1 MPRRNKN
8 GSRGRTKSNRL
19 PEHEDKSKKKSQNN
33 KKARRQ
39 KREEQKP
46 AGASA
51 SQQSGPRA
59 SSTPHSS
66 HHGKAKRKIPS
77 ENPTPISSFGPPRA
91 SKDSQAIPA
100 EVEGFVEIHPD
111 GFGFLIPSDAT
122 LPNIYVVEESLKK
135 AMHRDR
141 IRVHVFQQSSSDN
154 KARSR
159 LIEIVARHSKEI
171 FAVYRPFRGG
181 ALIVPADPRNRHH
194 AFKVSNIDAEVVKKL
209 KPGATVLAKILTYPD
224 LGPGTADI
232 TENIEVLNS
241 PSNDT
246 LRVLIEAAW
255 PRDFTSMAIDEAK
268 KRAEVFEKNPV
279 AKAPRRDITHMQLVT
294 IDGRDA
300 RDFDDAV
307 CAESLGNGKHK
318 LWVAIADV
326 SHFVVAGSPLDKE
339 AFERSTSVYFPDFV
353 VPMLP
358 EVLSNGVCS
367 LNPNV
372 PRNCLV
378 AEMVIDARGELESY
392 LFYEGLMKSHRRL
405 TYEDMQAF
413 LDNDEHM
420 LGELKPLQV
429 SLTALREVFVKLRKA
444 RFARGSVEL
453 DIPEALVVL
462 NSIGEVTD
470 IQTRTRTDSHKL
482 IEECMLVA
490 NTAAARLLKK
500 SSDVG
505 VYRIHEQP
513 EERKIKALK
522 DFLELNAIN
531 FDASFETSGDF
542 AKLTE
547 FLQTNEGLDDSLKRA
562 AQTLVLRSFQ
572 QARYAPVPL
581 GHFALAS
588 PDYTHFTSPIRRYP
602 DLMVHRLIKHHLGVE
617 KYPGP
622 ADLDFATRYCSEQ
635 ERRAMDSERKLIDM
649 KKCRFMEPHLGED
662 FKVWVSGITERG
674 LFCQIE
680 GHFVDGFV
688 KAMELQRAFR
698 MKFDAATLTFRGP
711 DQTILKLGS
720 KMLIRV
726 AMVDV
731 DARKI
736 DFEPIELLS

>member
-8 GSRGRTKSNRL
+8 GARGRTKSHRT
-19 PEHEDKSKKKSQNN
+19 PGPDDKNTKKTSHS
-33 KKARRQ
+33 KKARKQ
-39 KREEQKP
+39 KREAQRP
-46 AGASA
+46 
-51 SQQSGPRA
+51 A
-59 SSTPHSS
+59 SSSDSTQS
-66 HHGKAKRKIPS
+66 KRKIPAD
-77 ENPTPISSFGPPRA
+77 NPSPISLVSPRKQQG
-91 SKDSQAIPA
+91 SSQSIPQ
-100 EVEGFVEIHPD
+100 EVEGFVDIHPD
-111 GFGFLIPSDAT
+111 GFGFLIPFDST
-122 LPNIYVVEESLKK
+122 LPNLYVVEESLKK

-141 IRVHVFQQSSSDN
+141 IRVNVFQQSSSDN
-154 KARSR
+154 KARAR
-159 LIEIVARHSKEI
+159 LIEIIGRHSKEV

-181 ALIVPADPRNRHH
+181 ALVVPADARNRHH
-194 AFKVSNIDAEVVKKL
+194 AFKVTNLESELVKKL

-224 LGPGTADI
+224 LGPGTAEI

-255 PRDFTSMAIDEAK
+255 PRDFTPPAITEAEE
-268 KRAEVFEKNPV
+268 RASVFEKNPV
-279 AKAPRRDITHMQLVT
+279 ARDHRRDITHLPLVT
-294 IDGRDA
+294 IDGSDA

-307 CAESLGNGKHK
+307 CAESMGQGRHK

-367 LNPNV
+367 LNPHV
-372 PRNCLV
+372 LRNCLV
-378 AEMVIDARGELESY
+378 AEMVIGPAGQIESY
-392 LFYEGLMKSHRRL
+392 EMYEGLMKSHKRL

-413 LDNDEHM
+413 LDGDALILE
-420 LGELKPLQV
+420 ELKTLHP
-429 SLTALREVFVKLRKA
+429 SLSALKEVFQKLRKA

-453 DIPEALVVL
+453 DIPEALVQL
-462 NSIGEVTD
+462 AKDGTVTD

-490 NTAAARLLKK
+490 NAAAAMFLKK
-500 SSDVG
+500 SSDIG
-505 VYRIHEQP
+505 VYRIHEAP
-513 EERKIKALK
+513 EERKIEVLK

-531 FDASFETSGDF
+531 FSASFETSGDF

-547 FLQTNEGLDDSLKRA
+547 FLQTSEALDDSLKRA

-602 DLMVHRLIKHHLGVE
+602 DLMVHRLVKHHLGIM

-622 ADLDFATRYCSEQ
+622 ADLDYATRYCSEQ
-635 ERRAMDSERKLIDM
+635 ERKAMDAERKLIDM

-680 GHFVDGFV
+680 EHFVDGFV
-688 KAMELQRAFR
+688 KSLELQRAFKL
-698 MKFDAATLTFRGP
+698 KFDAATLTYRGP
-711 DQTILKLGS
+711 DQMVLKLGT
-720 KMLIRV
+720 KLLIRV

-736 DFEPIELLS
+736 DFEPLEILST

>member
-8 GSRGRTKSNRL
+8 GSRERTKTNRV
-19 PEHEDKSKKKSQNN
+19 PEPDKKSQKNSSN
-33 KKARRQ
+33 KKARKQ
-39 KREEQKP
+39 KREAQRPATPQNQP
-46 AGASA
+46 AG
-51 SQQSGPRA
+51 RE
-59 SSTPHSS
+59 
-66 HHGKAKRKIPS
+66 KRKIPAQS
-77 ENPTPISSFGPPRA
+77 PSPISMLKPP
-91 SKDSQAIPA
+91 STGNQNLPQ
-100 EVEGFVEIHPD
+100 EVEGIVEIHPD
-111 GFGFLIPSDAT
+111 GFGFLIPSDSSI
-122 LPNIYVVEESLKK
+122 PNLYVVEESLKK

-141 IRVHVFQQSSSDN
+141 IRVHVIQSGSSEH
-154 KARSR
+154 KARAR
-159 LIEIVARHSKEI
+159 LTEIISRHSKEV
-171 FAVYRPFRGG
+171 FAVYRPFKGG
-181 ALIVPADPRNRHH
+181 ALIVPADARNRHH
-194 AFKVSNIDAEVVKKL
+194 AFKVTNLDSELVKSL
-209 KPGATVLAKILTYPD
+209 KAGATVLGKIISYPD
-224 LGPGTADI
+224 LGPGTAEI
-232 TENIEVLNS
+232 VENIEVLNS

-255 PRDFTSMAIDEAK
+255 PREFTQNAIDEAK
-268 KRAEVFEKNPV
+268 KRADVFEKDPTP
-279 AKAPRRDITHMQLVT
+279 KEPRKDIAHLPLVT

-307 CAESLGNGKHK
+307 CAENLGGGKHR

-326 SHFVVAGSPLDKE
+326 SSFVVAGSPLDKE

-378 AEMVIDARGELESY
+378 AEMIIDSRGELETY
-392 LFYEGLMKSHRRL
+392 LMYEGLMKSQKRM

-413 LDNDEHM
+413 MDGDVDMITET
-420 LGELKPLQV
+420 KPLHP
-429 SLTALREVFVKLRKA
+429 SLTALVEVFVKLRKA

-453 DIPEALVVL
+453 DIPEALVQL
-462 NSIGEVTD
+462 NSVGEVVD

-490 NTAAARLLKK
+490 NSAAARFLKK
-500 SSDVG
+500 SADVG

-513 EERKIKALK
+513 EERKITALK
-522 DFLELNAIN
+522 DFLQLNAIN
-531 FDASFETSGDF
+531 FDASFETSMDF

-547 FLQTNEGLDDSLKRA
+547 FLQNNPTMDESIKRA
-562 AQTLVLRSFQ
+562 AQMLVLRSFQ

-602 DLMVHRLIKHHLGVE
+602 DLMVHRLIKHHLGIE

-622 ADLDFATRYCSEQ
+622 ADLDYATRYCSEQ
-635 ERRAMDSERKLIDM
+635 ERKAMDAERKLIDM

-674 LFCQIE
+674 VFCQIE
-680 GHFVDGFV
+680 DHFVDGFV
-688 KAMELQRAFR
+688 KSLELSRAFKL
-698 MKFDAATLTFRGP
+698 KFDAATLTYRGP
-711 DQTILKLGS
+711 NHTILKLGS
-720 KMLIRV
+720 KLLIRV

-731 DARKI
+731 DTRKI
-736 DFEPIELLS
+736 DFDPLEML

>member
-8 GSRGRTKSNRL
+8 GSRGRTKSHRL
-19 PEHEDKSKKKSQNN
+19 PEHEDKSRKKSHS
-33 KKARRQ
+33 KKARKQ
-39 KREEQKP
+39 KREEQRP
-46 AGASA
+46 ALGAA
-51 SQQSGPRA
+51 QPNAQQSSQAPKG
-59 SSTPHSS
+59 
-66 HHGKAKRKIPS
+66 KRKIPAQS
-77 ENPTPISSFGPPRA
+77 PSPISMVSPRKSPNVA
-91 SKDSQAIPA
+91 LPN
-100 EVEGFVEIHPD
+100 EVDGFIDIHPD
-111 GFGFLIPSDAT
+111 GFGFLIPFDSS

-135 AMHRDR
+135 AMNRDR
-141 IRVHVFQQSSSDN
+141 IRVNVFQQASGDT
-154 KARSR
+154 KARAKMV
-159 LIEIVARHSKEI
+159 EILARHSKEL

-181 ALIVPADPRNRHH
+181 ALIVPADARNRHH
-194 AFKVSNIDAEVVKKL
+194 AFKVVNMDAEMVKKL

-224 LGPGTADI
+224 LGPGTAEI

-255 PRDFTSMAIDEAK
+255 PREFTKGAIDDAEGRAK
-268 KRAEVFEKNPV
+268 TFERNPT
-279 AKAPRRDITHMQLVT
+279 AIDHRRDITNLPLVT

-307 CAESLGNGKHK
+307 CAERMGQNRHK

-326 SHFVVAGSPLDKE
+326 SHFVVAGAQLDKE

-367 LNPNV
+367 LNPHV

-378 AEMVIDARGELESY
+378 AEMVIDASGQLESY
-392 LFYEGLMKSHRRL
+392 EMYEGLMKSHKRL
-405 TYEDMQAF
+405 TYDDMQAYMDSDA
-413 LDNDEHM
+413 LMRED
-420 LGELKPLQV
+420 LK
-429 SLTALREVFVKLRKA
+429 SLTPSLDALTEVFHKLRKA

-453 DIPEALVVL
+453 DLPEALVQL
-462 NSIGEVTD
+462 NSAGEVTD

-490 NTAAARLLKK
+490 NAAAAKFLKK
-500 SSDVG
+500 SADIG

-513 EERKIKALK
+513 EERKIQALK
-522 DFLELNAIN
+522 DFLELNAID
-531 FDASFETSGDF
+531 FDAAFESSQDF
-542 AKLTE
+542 ANLTE
-547 FLQTNEGLDDSLKRA
+547 FLQKNDGLDDSLRRA
-562 AQTLVLRSFQ
+562 AQMLVLRSFQ

-602 DLMVHRLIKHHLGVE
+602 DLMVHRLVKHHLGIQ

-622 ADLDFATRYCSEQ
+622 ADLDYATRYCSEQ
-635 ERRAMDSERKLIDM
+635 ERKAMDAERKLIDM

-674 LFCQIE
+674 VFCQIE
-680 GHFVDGFV
+680 DHFVDGFIKSV
-688 KAMELQRAFR
+688 ELQRAFR
-698 MKFDAATLTFRGP
+698 MKFDAATMTYRGP
-711 DQTILKLGS
+711 DQMVLKLGT
-720 KMLIRV
+720 KLLIRV

-731 DARKI
+731 EARKI
-736 DFEPIELLS
+736 DFEPVEMF

>member
-1 MPRRNKN
+1 MRLPPKGLDWSQMPRRNKN
-8 GSRGRTKSNRL
+8 GARERTKSHRL
-19 PEHEDKSKKKSQNN
+19 LDSDKKPQKKTAHN
-33 KKARRQ
+33 KKARKQ
-39 KREEQKP
+39 KRETQRPSNPQNQP
-46 AGASA
+46 AA
-51 SQQSGPRA
+51 RE
-59 SSTPHSS
+59 
-66 HHGKAKRKIPS
+66 KRKIPQQTPS
-77 ENPTPISSFGPPRA
+77 PISMMKPP
-91 SKDSQAIPA
+91 SSSQQSLPQ
-100 EVEGFVEIHPD
+100 EVEGTVEIHPD
-111 GFGFLIPSDAT
+111 GFGFLIPSDSS
-122 LPNIYVVEESLKK
+122 LPNIYVVEDSLKK

-141 IRVHVFQQSSSDN
+141 IRVHVFQSGSSEH
-154 KARSR
+154 KARAR
-159 LIEIVARHSKEI
+159 LIEILGRHSKEI

-181 ALIVPADPRNRHH
+181 ALIVPADARNRHH
-194 AFKVSNIDAEVVKKL
+194 AFKVTNIDSELVKSL
-209 KPGATVLAKILTYPD
+209 KAGATVLAKIITYPD
-224 LGPGTADI
+224 LGPGTAQI
-232 TENIEVLNS
+232 EENIEVLNS

-255 PRDFTSMAIDEAK
+255 PREFTQAAIDEAK
-268 KRAEVFEKNPV
+268 KRAEVFEKDPTP
-279 AKAPRRDITHMQLVT
+279 KGPRKDITHLPLVT

-307 CAESLGNGKHK
+307 CAESLGAGKHR

-326 SHFVVAGSPLDKE
+326 SSFVVAGSPLDKE

-378 AEMVIDARGELESY
+378 AEMIINSRGELETY
-392 LFYEGLMKSHRRL
+392 LMYEGLMKSHRRM
-405 TYEDMQAF
+405 TYEDMQAYM
-413 LDNDEHM
+413 DGDVDM
-420 LGELKPLQV
+420 IADTKPLHA
-429 SLTALREVFVKLRKA
+429 SLSALVEVFTKLRKA
-444 RFARGSVEL
+444 RFDRGSVEL
-453 DIPEALVVL
+453 DIPEALVQL
-462 NSIGEVTD
+462 NSSGEVVD

-490 NTAAARLLKK
+490 NSAAARFLKK
-500 SSDVG
+500 SADVG

-513 EERKIKALK
+513 EERKISALK
-522 DFLELNAIN
+522 DFLQLNAIN
-531 FDASFETSGDF
+531 FDASFETSEDF

-547 FLQTNEGLDDSLKRA
+547 FLQNNPTMDDSIKRA
-562 AQTLVLRSFQ
+562 AQMLVLRSFQ

-602 DLMVHRLIKHHLGVE
+602 DLMVHRLVKHHLGIE

-622 ADLDFATRYCSEQ
+622 ADLDYATRYCSEQ
-635 ERRAMDSERKLIDM
+635 ERKAMESERKLIDM

-674 LFCQIE
+674 VFCQIE
-680 GHFVDGFV
+680 DHFVDGFI
-688 KAMELQRAFR
+688 KSMELSRAFR
-698 MKFDAATLTFRGP
+698 MRFDAATLTYRGP

-720 KMLIRV
+720 KLLIRV

-731 DARKI
+731 DTRKI
-736 DFEPIELLS
+736 DFDPLEML

>member
-8 GSRGRTKSNRL
+8 GSRGRTQTQRSTT
-19 PEHEDKSKKKSQNN
+19 PEDKTAKQASTS

-39 KREEQKP
+39 KREEQRP
-46 AGASA
+46 GTATSTST
-51 SQQSGPRA
+51 SQRSG
-59 SSTPHSS
+59 
-66 HHGKAKRKIPS
+66 KRKVPS
-77 ENPTPISSFGPPRA
+77 ESPTPISILSPRKMQA
-91 SKDSQAIPA
+91 GGAAQAIPQ
-100 EVEGFVEIHPD
+100 EVEGFVDIHPD
-111 GFGFLIPSDAT
+111 GFGFLIPFDSKI
-122 LPNIYVVEESLKK
+122 PNLYVVEESLKK

-141 IRVHVFQQSSSDN
+141 IRVNVFQQGSSDN
-154 KARSR
+154 KARAR
-159 LIEIVARHSKEI
+159 LIEIIGRHSKEI

-181 ALIVPADPRNRHH
+181 ALVVPADARNRHH
-194 AFKVSNIDAEVVKKL
+194 AFKVANIDSEMVKKL

-232 TENIEVLNS
+232 SENIEVLNS

-255 PRDFTSMAIDEAK
+255 PRDFTALAITEAEE
-268 KRAEVFEKNPV
+268 RAAVFERDPT
-279 AKAPRRDITHMQLVT
+279 ARGARRDISTLPLVT

-307 CAESLGNGKHK
+307 CAESIGQGRHK

-326 SHFVVAGSPLDKE
+326 SSFVVAGSPLDKE

-367 LNPNV
+367 LNPHV
-372 PRNCLV
+372 PRSCLV
-378 AEMVIDARGELESY
+378 AEMVIGPTGMLESY
-392 LFYEGLMKSHRRL
+392 ELYEGLMKSHKRM

-413 LDNDEHM
+413 MDGDALIHED
-420 LGELKPLQV
+420 LKPLKT
-429 SLTALREVFVKLRKA
+429 SLDALVEVFGKLRKA

-453 DIPEALVVL
+453 DIPEALVML
-462 NSIGEVTD
+462 NNLGEVTD

-482 IEECMLVA
+482 IEECMLIA
-490 NTAAARLLKK
+490 NAAAARFLKK
-500 SSDVG
+500 SADIG
-505 VYRIHEQP
+505 VYRIHEAP
-513 EERKIKALK
+513 EERKIKTLK

-531 FDASFETSGDF
+531 IDASFETSGDF
-542 AKLTE
+542 ARLTE
-547 FLQTNEGLDDSLKRA
+547 YLQTNEALDDSLKRA

-602 DLMVHRLIKHHLGVE
+602 DLMVHRLVKHHLGIQT
-617 KYPGP
+617 YPGP
-622 ADLDFATRYCSEQ
+622 ADLDYATRYCSEQ
-635 ERRAMDSERKLIDM
+635 ERKAMDAERKLIDM

-662 FKVWVSGITERG
+662 FKVWVSGITDRG
-674 LFCQIE
+674 VFCQIE
-680 GHFVDGFV
+680 EHFVDGFV
-688 KAMELQRAFR
+688 KSIELQRAFKL
-698 MKFDAATLTFRGP
+698 KFDAATLTYRGP
-711 DQTILKLGS
+711 DQLVLKLGS
-720 KMLIRV
+720 KLLIRV

-736 DFEPIELLS
+736 DFEPIEFLSK